1 MRNPTEVLK
10 NLMEKS
16 KNETYRFQR
25 LYRNLYNPEFYWLAY
40 KNIYANDGSMTAGAD
55 GITIDG
61 MGNERIE
68 RIILSLKDRSY
79 QPKPARREYIAK
91 KNSSKKRPLGIQSGD
106 DKLVQEVVKMI
117 LESIYEPVFSNKSH
131 GFRPNR
137 SCQTALKQIQNTFT
151 GANWFVE
158 GDIHACFDSFDHHV
172 VIDLLK
178 KRIDDEAFIQLI
190 WKFLKAGYM
199 EQWTFNRTY
208 SGVPQGSGVSP
219 VLANIYLHELD
230 KFMENYAENFNTE
243 AKKKQIQNTFTG
255 ANWFVEGDIHAC
267 FDSFDHHVV
276 IDLLKK
282 RIDDEAFIQLIWK
295 FLKAGYME
303 QWTFN
308 RTYSGVPQGSGVSPV
323 LANIYLHELDK
334 FMENYAENFN
344 TEAKKKHFSTA
355 YKSSVGKA
363 YRYRKKGREIWDS
376 LSDEEK
382 KIRCKNLKELE
393 MIEKSTTPYVYNDSN
408 YKRVQYT
415 RYADDFIIGVIGSKA
430 DAEAIKKDV
439 KIFLQKALKL
449 EMSDTKTKVTHT
461 GDRARFL
468 GYDITVSR
476 VQTLQKAS
484 NGRVQRCQTGVVKL
498 YVPREK
504 WVGKLIEYKAMKI
517 KINENGKERFV
528 ALHRGKL
535 VNQSDIEILA
545 RYNAEVRGL
554 YNYYSIANDSFKI
567 GRFANVMKYSMYKT
581 FACKYKTNVHEIK
594 RRYCRNELF
603 TVAYETRQ
611 GMKTTTFYR
620 DGYKRKECAT
630 KFDNVSELPQ
640 FSKYAKTNT
649 LKQRVERHTCELC
662 QKDCRNLVI
671 HQVKKLK
678 DLKGNTEWVLLMR
691 KRRRKTLVVCPECHN
706 LIHS

>member
-10 NLMEKS
+10 SLTEMS

-55 GITIDG
+55 GTTIDG
-61 MGNERIE
+61 MSNERVE
-68 RIILSLKDRSY
+68 GIILSLRDRSY

-91 KNSSKKRPLGIQSGD
+91 KNSNKKRPLGIQSGN

-117 LESIYEPVFSNKSH
+117 LESIYEPVFSDKSH

-137 SCQTALKQIQNTFT
+137 SCQTALMQIQKTFT
-151 GANWFVE
+151 GTNWFVE

-172 VIDLLK
+172 LIELLR

-199 EQWTFNRTY
+199 EQWTFERTY

-219 VLANIYLHELD
+219 VLCNVYLNELD
-230 KFMENYAENFNTE
+230 RYMEKYAMEFNTE
-243 AKKKQIQNTFTG
+243 AQ
-255 ANWFVEGDIHAC
+255 
-267 FDSFDHHVV
+267 
-276 IDLLKK
+276 KK
-282 RIDDEAFIQLIWK
+282 RFATAYRRSVD
-295 FLKAGYME
+295 
-303 QWTFN
+303 
-308 RTYSGVPQGSGVSPV
+308 RTY
-323 LANIYLHELDK
+323 K
-334 FMENYAENFN
+334 
-344 TEAKKKHFSTA
+344 
-355 YKSSVGKA
+355 
-363 YRYRKKGREIWDS
+363 YRKKGKEIWETLTPEERKIRS
-376 LSDEEK
+376 RTLKKLEREEK
-382 KIRCKNLKELE
+382 SI
-393 MIEKSTTPYVYNDSN
+393 TPTIPKDAD
-408 YKRVQYT
+408 YKRIQYT
-415 RYADDFIIGVIGSKA
+415 RYADDFLIGVIGSKH
-430 DAEAIKKDV
+430 DAEKVKQDV
-439 KIFLQKALKL
+439 KVFLWEALKL
-449 EMSDTKTKVTHT
+449 EISDAKTKVTHT

-476 VQTLQKAS
+476 SQNLKKKAD
-484 NGRVQRCQTGVVKL
+484 GRIQRCQTGVVKL
-498 YVPREK
+498 LVPREK
-504 WVGKLIEYKAMKI
+504 WVGKLIEYRAMKI

-535 VNQSDIEILA
+535 VNQRDIEILA

-554 YNYYSIANDSFKI
+554 YNYYSIANDSYKI
-567 GRFANVMKYSMYKT
+567 GKFANVMKYSMYKT

-594 RRYCRNELF
+594 RRYCVNDLF
-603 TVAYETRQ
+603 TVSYDTKGGRK
-611 GMKTTTFYR
+611 MTTFYK
-620 DGYKRKECAT
+620 DGFKRKEKAT

-662 QKDCRNLVI
+662 HRDCRNLEI

-678 DLKGNTEWVLLMR
+678 DLKGNAEWVLLMR
-691 KRRRKTLVVCPECHN
+691 KRRRKTLVVCPECHS

>member
-55 GITIDG
+55 GTTIDG

-137 SCQTALKQIQNTFT
+137 SCQTAL
-151 GANWFVE
+151 
-158 GDIHACFDSFDHHV
+158 
-172 VIDLLK
+172 
-178 KRIDDEAFIQLI
+178 
-190 WKFLKAGYM
+190 
-199 EQWTFNRTY
+199 
-208 SGVPQGSGVSP
+208 
-219 VLANIYLHELD
+219 
-230 KFMENYAENFNTE
+230 
-243 AKKKQIQNTFTG
+243 KQIQNTFTG

-498 YVPREK
+498 YVPRQK

-581 FACKYKTNVHEIK
+581 FAGKYRSTVRKINK
-594 RRYCRNELF
+594 KYRLNKLF
-603 TVAYETRQ
+603 TVKYEQKGVIKSR
-611 GMKTTTFYR
+611 TFYKTSF
-620 DGYKRKECAT
+620 KRRTTAFNGSCDIEPYSIA
-630 KFDNVSELPQ
+630 DVSR
-640 FSKYAKTNT
+640 TNLT
-649 LKQRVERHTCELC
+649 DRLKAEKCELC
-662 QKDCRNLVI
+662 GATGKLIMHHVRNL
-671 HQVKKLK
+671 K
-678 DLKGNTEWVLLMR
+678 D
-691 KRRRKTLVVCPECHN
+691 
-706 LIHS
+706 

>member
-10 NLMEKS
+10 NLTDKS
-16 KNETYRFQR
+16 KDEAYRFQR
-25 LYRNLYNPEFYWLAY
+25 LYRNLYNPEFYWLAF

-55 GITIDG
+55 GTTIDG
-61 MGNERIE
+61 MSSERIE
-68 RIILSLKDRSY
+68 KIISSLRDRSY

-91 KNSSKKRPLGIQSGD
+91 KNSDKKRPLGIQSGN

-117 LESIYEPVFSNKSH
+117 LESIYEPVFSTKSH

-137 SCQTALKQIQNTFT
+137 SCQTALMQIQKTFT
-151 GANWFVE
+151 GTNWFVE
-158 GDIHACFDSFDHHV
+158 GDIHACFDSFDHHII
-172 VIDLLK
+172 IDLLK

-230 KFMENYAENFNTE
+230 KYMEKYAENFNTE
-243 AKKKQIQNTFTG
+243 SKKK
-255 ANWFVEGDIHAC
+255 
-267 FDSFDHHVV
+267 
-276 IDLLKK
+276 
-282 RIDDEAFIQLIWK
+282 R
-295 FLKAGYME
+295 
-303 QWTFN
+303 
-308 RTYSGVPQGSGVSPV
+308 
-323 LANIYLHELDK
+323 
-334 FMENYAENFN
+334 
-344 TEAKKKHFSTA
+344 FSAA
-355 YKSSVGKA
+355 YKSSVSRT
-363 YRYRKKGREIWDS
+363 YRYRKTGREIWND
-376 LSDEEK
+376 LTEDEK
-382 KIRCKNLKELE
+382 KVRIQRLKELE
-393 MIEKSTTPYVYNDSN
+393 RVEKSQTPYIYNDVN

-430 DAEAIKKDV
+430 DAETIKKDV
-439 KIFLQKALKL
+439 KLFLQNTLKL
-449 EMSDTKTKVTHT
+449 EMSESKTKITHT
-461 GDRARFL
+461 GDKARFL

-476 VQTLQKAS
+476 AQTLKKTA
-484 NGRVQRCQTGVVKL
+484 NGKVQRCQTGVVKL
-498 YVPREK
+498 LVPREK
-504 WVGKLIEYKAMKI
+504 WVNKLLEYGAMKI
-517 KINENGKERFV
+517 KINENGKERYV

-554 YNYYSIANDSFKI
+554 YNYYSIANDSYKI
-567 GRFANVMKYSMYKT
+567 GKFANVMKYSMYKT
-581 FACKYKTNVHEIK
+581 YACKYKTNVHEIK
-594 RRYCRNELF
+594 RRYCRNDLF
-603 TVAYETRQ
+603 TVAYETKQ
-611 GMKTTTFYR
+611 GRKTTTFYR
-620 DGYKRKECAT
+620 DGYKRKDFAT

-662 QKDCRNLVI
+662 QKDCRNLEI

-678 DLKGNTEWVLLMR
+678 DLKGNAEWVLLMR
-691 KRRRKTLVVCPECHN
+691 QKRRKTLVVCPDCHA

>member
-10 NLMEKS
+10 SLTEMS

-55 GITIDG
+55 GTTIDG
-61 MGNERIE
+61 MSDERIE
-68 RIILSLKDRSY
+68 RIILSLRDRSY

-91 KNSSKKRPLGIQSGD
+91 KNSNKKRPLGIQSGN

-117 LESIYEPVFSNKSH
+117 LESIYEPVFSDKSH

-137 SCQTALKQIQNTFT
+137 SCQTALMQIQKTFT
-151 GANWFVE
+151 GTNWFVE

-172 VIDLLK
+172 LIELLK

-199 EQWTFNRTY
+199 EQWTFDRTY

-219 VLANIYLHELD
+219 VLCNIYLNELD
-230 KFMENYAENFNTE
+230 RYMEKYAQEFNTK
-243 AKKKQIQNTFTG
+243 AQR
-255 ANWFVEGDIHAC
+255 
-267 FDSFDHHVV
+267 
-276 IDLLKK
+276 K
-282 RIDDEAFIQLIWK
+282 R
-295 FLKAGYME
+295 
-303 QWTFN
+303 
-308 RTYSGVPQGSGVSPV
+308 
-323 LANIYLHELDK
+323 
-334 FMENYAENFN
+334 
-344 TEAKKKHFSTA
+344 FSAA
-355 YKSSVGKA
+355 YKSSVSRT
-363 YRYRKKGREIWDS
+363 YRYRKAGREIWDE
-376 LSDEEK
+376 LSPEERKVRSKTLKKLEMEEK
-382 KIRCKNLKELE
+382 SI
-393 MIEKSTTPYVYNDSN
+393 TPTIPKDAD
-408 YKRVQYT
+408 YKRIQYT
-415 RYADDFIIGVIGSKA
+415 RYADDFLIGVIGSKH
-430 DAEAIKKDV
+430 DAEKVKRDV
-439 KIFLQKALKL
+439 KVFLWETLKL
-449 EMSDTKTKVTHT
+449 EMSDAKTKVTHT

-468 GYDITVSR
+468 GYDITISR
-476 VQTLQKAS
+476 SQNLKKKAD
-484 NGRVQRCQTGVVKL
+484 GRVQRCQTGVVKL
-498 YVPREK
+498 LVPREK
-504 WVGKLIEYKAMKI
+504 WVGKLIEYRAMKI

-535 VNQSDIEILA
+535 VNQRDIEILA

-567 GRFANVMKYSMYKT
+567 RRFANVMKYSMYKT

-594 RRYCRNELF
+594 RRYFVNDLF
-603 TVAYETRQ
+603 TVAYDTKSGR
-611 GMKTTTFYR
+611 KTTTFYK
-620 DGYKRKECAT
+620 DGFKRKEKAT

-662 QKDCRNLVI
+662 HKDCRNLEI

-678 DLKGNTEWVLLMR
+678 DLKGNAEWVLLMR
-691 KRRRKTLVVCPECHN
+691 KRRRKTLVVCPECHS

>member
-1 MRNPTEVLK
+1 MTTLCYIEKDDSYLMMHRTVKKNDVNKDKWIGVGGHAELGESPEECLLREVKEETGYTLTSWRFRGLVTFVTEAENSKTVEYMEYMCLYTADGFTGEPTACDEGELAWVKKEDVLHLNLWEGDKIFFRLLNEDEPFFSLKLRYVGDTLAEAVLNGKQMELFEERSGDGTPTGTIVERGVAHSEGRCHGTAHIWIARANEKSGCEVLLQK
-10 NLMEKS
+10 RSAWKDSNPGCYDISSAGHLS
-16 KNETYRFQR
+16 AGDTY
-25 LYRNLYNPEFYWLAY
+25 LE
-40 KNIYANDGSMTAGAD
+40 GA
-55 GITIDG
+55 
-61 MGNERIE
+61 
-68 RIILSLKDRSY
+68 L
-79 QPKPARREYIAK
+79 REIGEE
-91 KNSSKKRPLGIQSGD
+91 LGIHAEAEELRDLG
-106 DKLVQEVVKMI
+106 L
-117 LESIYEPVFSNKSH
+117 LEKVSH
-131 GFRPNR
+131 GVFYGKPFHDHEVSAVYLYTKPVEAEKLHLQESEVEAVRWMDLKECQKAVREGSIPN
-137 SCQTALKQIQNTFT
+137 CI
-151 GANWFVE
+151 
-158 GDIHACFDSFDHHV
+158 DI
-172 VIDLLK
+172 
-178 KRIDDEAFIQLI
+178 R
-190 WKFLKAGYM
+190 
-199 EQWTFNRTY
+199 
-208 SGVPQGSGVSP
+208 
-219 VLANIYLHELD
+219 
-230 KFMENYAENFNTE
+230 
-243 AKKKQIQNTFTG
+243 
-255 ANWFVEGDIHAC
+255 
-267 FDSFDHHVV
+267 
-276 IDLLKK
+276 
-282 RIDDEAFIQLIWK
+282 
-295 FLKAGYME
+295 
-303 QWTFN
+303 
-308 RTYSGVPQGSGVSPV
+308 
-323 LANIYLHELDK
+323 
-334 FMENYAENFN
+334 
-344 TEAKKKHFSTA
+344 
-355 YKSSVGKA
+355 
-363 YRYRKKGREIWDS
+363 
-376 LSDEEK
+376 
-382 KIRCKNLKELE
+382 ELE

>member
-1 MRNPTEVLK
+1 MQVILLTWRRGAAYYFILKERTVREALRNPIKVLK
-10 NLMEKS
+10 SLTEKS
-16 KNETYRFQR
+16 KDETYRFKR

-40 KNIYANDGSMTAGAD
+40 KNIYVNNGSMTAGAD
-55 GITIDG
+55 GTTIDG

-68 RIILSLKDRSY
+68 KIISSLRDRSY

-91 KNSSKKRPLGIQSGD
+91 KNSNKKRPLGIQSGD

-117 LESIYEPVFSNKSH
+117 LESIYEPNFSDKSH

-137 SCQTALKQIQNTFT
+137 SCQTALKQIQKTFT
-151 GANWFVE
+151 GTNWFVE

-172 VIDLLK
+172 IINILQR
-178 KRIDDEAFIQLI
+178 RIDDEAFIQLI

-199 EQWTFNRTY
+199 EQWAYNRTY

-219 VLANIYLHELD
+219 ILANIYLNELD
-230 KFMENYAENFNTE
+230 KFMEEYAEGF
-243 AKKKQIQNTFTG
+243 
-255 ANWFVEGDIHAC
+255 H
-267 FDSFDHHVV
+267 
-276 IDLLKK
+276 
-282 RIDDEAFIQLIWK
+282 
-295 FLKAGYME
+295 
-303 QWTFN
+303 
-308 RTYSGVPQGSGVSPV
+308 
-323 LANIYLHELDK
+323 
-334 FMENYAENFN
+334 
-344 TEAKKKHFSTA
+344 
-355 YKSSVGKA
+355 
-363 YRYRKKGREIWDS
+363 KGREKKMNPKYKSITNR
-376 LSDEEK
+376 LSEYRCEGKAVWQELSREERK
-382 KIRCKNLKELE
+382 ERSKVLKEKLK
-393 MIEKSTTPYVYNDSN
+393 IQKSMTPTVPIDTN
-408 YKRVQYT
+408 YKRIQYT
-415 RYADDFIIGVIGSKA
+415 RYADDFLVGVIGSKE
-430 DAEAIKKDV
+430 DAETIKSDIKK
-439 KIFLQKALKL
+439 FLEETLKL
-449 EMSDTKTKVTHT
+449 EMSDEKTKITHT

-468 GYDITVSR
+468 GYDVTVSR
-476 VQTLQKAS
+476 DQTLKKTV
-484 NGRVQRCQTGVVKL
+484 NGKVQRTQSGVVKL

-504 WVGKLIEYKAMKI
+504 WVNKLIEYKAIKI

-554 YNYYSIANDSFKI
+554 YNYYSIANDAFKI

-594 RRYCRNELF
+594 RRYCRDGMF

-611 GMKTTTFYR
+611 GRKTTTFYR
-620 DGYKRKECAT
+620 DGFKRKEYAT

-640 FSKYAKTNT
+640 YSKYAKTNT

-662 QKDCRNLVI
+662 QKDCRNLEI

-678 DLKGNTEWVLLMR
+678 DLKGDAEWILLMH
-691 KRRRKTLVVCPECHN
+691 KKRRKTLVVCPECHS